1 VGGID
6 CHPVAVEIT
15 YGMERL
21 ASYIQ
26 NKENVFDLEWVDGVT
41 YGDVFKQPEY
51 EHSKYT
57 FEVSDAAMLFQLFST
72 YEAEAKRAM
81 EENLVFPAYDYVL
94 KCSHA
99 FNLLDARGAIS
110 VTERTGY
117 ITRVRNLARQ
127 VAATYLQE
135 RERLEFPL
143 LKKGAVRAAM
153 EQLQEKTVK
162 WLEDSRLAYGEV
174 KAYATPRRLAVLVS
188 GLADKQ
194 EDVSEDVK
202 GPSRKIAYDES
213 GAWSKPALGFARS
226 QGVEPD
232 SLFLREIGGVEYVIA
247 EPSSYV
253 EILRAEHVI
262 VDVEERRRAILTGI
276 ESLAAERGWTIG
288 IKEDL
293 LEEVL
298 FLVETPSALSG
309 SFDPSF
315 LDIPQEVLIT
325 SMREH
330 QRYFPVF
337 DGEGRLLPH
346 FVTVRNGDRT
356 SIDVVAKGNEK
367 VLRARLSDAKFF
379 YEEDKKLVIADA
391 LAKLENIVYH
401 EELGTVADK
410 VRRVRVVA
418 DKIAA
423 HLRLEPSAAED
434 IARTADICKFDLV
447 SQMVYEFPELQG
459 IMGEDY
465 ARLAGERETVARAI
479 NEHYSPRNAGDK
491 PAASIVGAIVGI
503 ADKLDT
509 IAGCFSIGIIPTGS
523 QDPYALRRQAAGIV
537 NTLLAHELEITLD
550 ELFRIALDVHAQR
563 GLKREAYDVA
573 KDMREFFVLR
583 VKNVLSEQA
592 IRYDV
597 VDAVLGAGAGD
608 VRRTVL
614 RASALQAATA
624 DEAKAIFRPAVEAFN
639 RVCNLAAKA
648 DSKQV
653 DANLFADDAE
663 SKLYEAWQQ
672 AHGQFVKAT
681 TEADLGGALSALS
694 SLSAP
699 VTAFFEAVMVM
710 AEDEALRR
718 NRLAILALVADDVK
732 QFADFSKLA
741 G

>member
-1 VGGID
+1 MAKD
-6 CHPVAVEIT
+6 LLLEI
-15 YGMERL
+15 GME
-21 ASYIQ
+21 
-26 NKENVFDLEWVDGVT
+26 
-41 YGDVFKQPEY
+41 
-51 EHSKYT
+51 
-57 FEVSDAAMLFQLFST
+57 EV
-72 YEAEAKRAM
+72 
-81 EENLVFPAYDYVL
+81 PAR
-94 KCSHA
+94 
-99 FNLLDARGAIS
+99 F
-110 VTERTGY
+110 
-117 ITRVRNLARQ
+117 
-127 VAATYLQE
+127 
-135 RERLEFPL
+135 
-143 LKKGAVRAAM
+143 VRAAM

-232 SLFLREIGGVEYVIA
+232 SLFLREIGGVEYVFATKSSLGVETASLLPEALPALVTSLTFPKNMRWGGHELRYVRPIRWLVA
-247 EPSSYV
+247 LHGDQVVPFEITGVASGNETRGHRFLGNVAVISDPSSYV
-253 EILRAEHVI
+253 EILRAEHVL
-262 VDVEERRRAILTGI
+262 VDVEERRQVILTGI

-423 HLRLEPSAAED
+423 HLRLDPSVAAD
-434 IARTADICKFDLV
+434 ISRTADICKFDLV

-491 PAASIVGAIVGI
+491 PAASLVGAIVGI

-624 DEAKAIFRPAVEAFN
+624 DEAKAEFRPAVEAFN

-681 TEADLGGALSALS
+681 TEADLGVALSALS
-694 SLSAP
+694 SLSGP